1 MDPDT
6 SHPAKKR
13 SPSAPDGHGDRE
25 TRKSGQWRD
34 VILRLFRNKL
44 AMVGLGI
51 VLVLVLMGIFADF
64 LAPYGYA
71 DQDMTR
77 RFADISSN
85 HPLGTD
91 NFGRDIL
98 SRIIYGAR
106 VSLLISFGAVVISLV
121 AGGLLGLLAG
131 YFQGAPDTAIMR
143 IMDIFMAVPMF
154 LLAVA
159 VQAVLGSGN
168 FNTMLA
174 LSIAGV
180 PGNTRILRATVLS
193 IREQDFVR
201 AARATGSNSWR
212 IIVRHIL
219 PNTIG
224 PVLVNATLGLG
235 GCIMAVSGLSFVGLG
250 VSPPTAE
257 WGAMLNAGRA
267 FVRDYWP
274 IITFPGIAI
283 LLAMFGFN
291 VFGDGLRDAL
301 DPRLKR

>member
-1 MDPDT
+1 MKSGLLID
-6 SHPAKKR
+6 KKR
-13 SPSAPDGHGDRE
+13 CGADAAESADMPY
-25 TRKSGQWRD
+25 RKSGQWRE
-34 VILRLFRNKL
+34 VFLRLIRNKL
-44 AMVGLGI
+44 AMVGFGI
-51 VLVLVLMGIFADF
+51 VVALILMGIFADI
-64 LAPYGYA
+64 LAPYGY
-71 DQDMTR
+71 DEQDMSR
-77 RFADISSN
+77 RFADISSE
-85 HPLGTD
+85 HLFGTD

-106 VSLLISFGAVVISLV
+106 VSLLISFGSVIISLII
-121 AGGLLGLLAG
+121 GGVLGLLAG
-131 YFQGAPDTAIMR
+131 YFQGAPDTIIMR
-143 IMDIFMAVPMF
+143 IMDVFMAVPMF
-154 LLAVA
+154 MLAVA

-168 FNTMLA
+168 FNTMMALA
-174 LSIAGV
+174 ISSV
-180 PGNTRILRATVLS
+180 PSNVRILRATVLS
-193 IREQDFVR
+193 IRDQDFVR
-201 AARATGSNSWR
+201 AARATGSNDWR

-235 GCIMAVSGLSFVGLG
+235 GCIMAISGLSFVGLG

-274 IITFPGIAI
+274 IITFPGFAI